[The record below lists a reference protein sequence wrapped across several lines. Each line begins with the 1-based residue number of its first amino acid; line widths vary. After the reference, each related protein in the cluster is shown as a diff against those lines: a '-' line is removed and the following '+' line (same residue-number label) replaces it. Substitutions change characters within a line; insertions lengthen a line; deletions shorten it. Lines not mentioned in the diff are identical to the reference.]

1 MVMGLP
7 PMVVVW
13 VLHSPML
20 GILSREAE
28 LQTEAPEALRWCAIR
43 LLIDM
48 AAEERFRF
56 CAVSGAAEEEEE
68 EEEAPDWFR
77 ALGGTKK

>member
-1 MVMGLP
+1 M
-7 PMVVVW
+7 
-13 VLHSPML
+13 
-20 GILSREAE
+20 
-28 LQTEAPEALRWCAIR
+28 QTEAPEALRWCAIR